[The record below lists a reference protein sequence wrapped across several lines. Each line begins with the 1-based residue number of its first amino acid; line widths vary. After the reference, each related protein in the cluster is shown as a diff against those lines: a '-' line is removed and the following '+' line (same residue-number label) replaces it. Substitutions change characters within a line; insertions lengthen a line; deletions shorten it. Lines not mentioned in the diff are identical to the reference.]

1 MTNAKLTS
9 KQQRRPRAGLQGLA
23 TIDRPGL
30 RDDLGHRLREAREQ
44 KKIGLRELARRLG
57 VSASLISQIE
67 TGKREPSIKTLFA
80 IVSELELS
88 VNEIVFDLKRDAG
101 PAAPPAQNGPDSR
114 QTGELR
120 PAAASKSPVQHS
132 TNRTSIS
139 LESGVS
145 WQRLT
150 AQPDHNV
157 DFLYLRYPPG
167 SESTPP
173 HSLMRHNGTE
183 YGYILTGRLQVS
195 LGFDTYEVEPGDSIA
210 FDCTQPHRFATVGD
224 ETVEAVWFVVG
235 PQEHTLGRRLVLGG
249 RLLVRCPLA
258 GRLHILARS
267 GHEAGILQARS
278 AGVVPGHHHLGVRV
292 VLEAVI
298 LVLRHEH
305 RLARAELDRVVVDV
319 GDARTGDQILDLLG
333 VRMPMDVVLRA
344 RRKERHSEHSS
355 SKPRRCPS

>member
-1 MTNAKLTS
+1 MAP
-9 KQQRRPRAGLQGLA
+9 QELA
-23 TIDRPGL
+23 TVDRQSL
-30 RDDLGHRLREAREQ
+30 RDDLGHRLQQAREE
-44 KKIGLRELARRLG
+44 KEIGLRELARRLG

-67 TGKREPSIKTLFA
+67 TGKTEPSINTLFA

-88 VNEIVFDLKRDAG
+88 VNEIVFDAKRDVG
-101 PAAPPAQNGPDSR
+101 PQSPTETPRARSGPSSHRPEAPDPVDAPD
-114 QTGELR
+114 
-120 PAAASKSPVQHS
+120 SPVQRS

-167 SESTPP
+167 SESTPS

-195 LGFDTYEVEPGDSIA
+195 IGFDTYEIGPGDSIA

-235 PQEHTLGRRLVLGG
+235 RRNTL
-249 RLLVRCPLA
+249 
-258 GRLHILARS
+258 S
-267 GHEAGILQARS
+267 
-278 AGVVPGHHHLGVRV
+278 
-292 VLEAVI
+292 
-298 LVLRHEH
+298 
-305 RLARAELDRVVVDV
+305 VD
-319 GDARTGDQILDLLG
+319 DAS
-333 VRMPMDVVLRA
+333 VAP
-344 RRKERHSEHSS
+344 
-355 SKPRRCPS
+355 